1 MTALDFLV
9 NACLNKEQQC
19 SFSVSL
25 FNSSYKWKEKN
36 PTTHSQKKDIKYFIG
51 HHIFLSVLWPEG
63 TERPKSAPYCQQYF
77 KIQLSGDINILF
89 GTASVFYKQLKEEKV
104 KTEISLQSL
113 ILWVVVLWN
122 MSHVL
127 HVKVASHPF

>member
-19 SFSVSL
+19 SFCVSL

-36 PTTHSQKKDIKYFIG
+36 PNNPQSKKDIKYFIG

-77 KIQLSGDINILF
+77 KIQLSGDINILS
-89 GTASVFYKQLKEEKV
+89 GTASVFYKQLKEEKSQDRNQL
-104 KTEISLQSL
+104 TEFDIMGGG
-113 ILWVVVLWN
+113 VVEYE
-122 MSHVL
+122 SR
-127 HVKVASHPF
+127 FTC